1 MKLKKTLAA
10 VLSAAMIVTSLPAA
24 VFAESRSGN
33 KINLYVGEDTTLT
46 FDVGMDQSAKATIE
60 GNDEVADVKQSV
72 SSDLVAE
79 AAVSDV
85 TDGYYYIKDARY
97 SADQSDIFNNNRY
110 LTGQTITANGANF
123 VDFDQKKFK
132 EYSWIKEDSIQN
144 AATFHVTTNE
154 DGTKNLEASDLWLNP
169 ELDECTDETASWNK
183 DKHYYVAGAEFTSEA
198 PTEKG
203 FTFRANQDGTVGIKA
218 PNNFTYKNADG
229 SQGSTEVYLNSY
241 GGGNKAVF
249 IGTSSGEDGSKMY
262 LYPVH
267 YELTVKI
274 TAEAEGR
281 FTVRVGDEIYTV
293 VVSDKD
299 SGSLQ
304 EVYVGLGETE
314 EFTVDAE
321 GTTDNTG
328 KVDDSVAFAK
338 ITSTAEIGNEV
349 SNITDGL
356 YVLQDNRVT
365 DAAGA
370 DKRYLTTKT
379 TTLNDGYTWLVE
391 GTADQAALFKMEA
404 NDDGTYAVSSGDQ
417 YLNSNVELTVDKTN
431 TAHYEVGSV
440 TFSEN
445 ANESKI
451 KFEKSGEY
459 FGIKPAEQNAYLAS
473 YRGQTRALWQA
484 NTSIATA
491 AGSAFKI
498 YEAYYNTKVAIT
510 GKAIGTTDVEV
521 GDVTFR
527 VHVIDAIKVPV
538 KGSIDITNDS
548 VTSGTDAE
556 VSNSLEGLVEVSC
569 ENGKFTLTNDTVPE
583 EITTGSVTVGG
594 VKYSVTVGV
603 DETINMAVG
612 AEKEFAS
619 SNGSDAYFIP
629 VDGSVSL
636 VGQPETNIAERISGK
651 DEIVAGEQYLIVG
664 ARVQQ
669 AMSSSV
675 IGWQASTAAT
685 GFELTGGTI
694 ANNTDK
700 VSLDGYEN
708 ARVVF
713 EKTGD
718 YTYKLKFADTG
729 KYIKFN
735 ERYNVNVTDS
745 AEDASEITVNKN
757 NNSTAY
763 GDNILALTSKSL
775 YLSDW
780 GGKGTSKGLTLAG
793 LGDGSEM
800 WLYQVKDAKITV
812 KANQTGTSYVTI
824 GGKTY
829 EINVGTAVAEVGGT
843 SYISVAEAV
852 ANAKSGET
860 VTVLSTDGAET
871 VEIPVDVK
879 VAYNGSTLGVP
890 YYQTGNNE
898 NTKIS
903 AQRENGTNYLFL
915 PSSAGEI
922 TENILEGIPE
932 DVTVSIDD
940 SVATITWKIG
950 NVTVT
955 KSITIMKS
963 SGVSALYLSDLDQT
977 VENLNAS
984 KNNAATTGNVVKIAA
999 DGTEQAT
1006 ATIKKLKGRGNT
1018 SWSEIRDNN
1027 TEDNKKPYNINLNE
1041 KTKLNVNADYK
1052 SKKWC
1057 LIANNYYDFSG
1068 TNNNTAYTLYQKIH
1082 GDAAVHAE
1090 PVDLYMNGEY
1100 RGMYL
1105 IVDKVEIGENR
1116 VNITEPKYDEPDTVE
1131 TARVLVDD
1139 YENHFDAD
1147 ASVTYWTGAISTT
1160 NTERVSAINGDDP
1173 AINAGVLAYKY
1184 VSNSTSTKD
1193 GGFILEVSHQYTDE
1207 NCWFITNHGVMI
1219 SLKEPEFATK
1229 EQMQKVA
1236 IYVQEFEDALYSD
1249 TGFNSKGKH
1258 YSEYID
1264 LASLAKTYMLSC
1276 FTAQNDFL
1284 DCSDYFYTDWKNGEL
1299 TTLKAGPAWDY
1310 DVSAYAGVD
1319 GLYQKK
1325 SSTNVNG
1332 NQAWISQLLTKGDF
1346 VKELQKL
1353 QQGAFATAVD
1363 TVISTSIPN
1372 YINLTTNSLN
1382 MDQAMWKWNTTVA
1395 ERAAKHLS
1403 DVNGRKTRWNE
1414 IWSDET
1420 NALRG
1425 VVIEKT
1431 NDALTAT
1438 ASGATGYQWYQVD
1451 TDDMTQATAVDG
1463 ATESTFIP
1471 TETGYY
1477 YVVATGAA
1485 LAGTEA
1491 THMRSNAVYVE
1502 KQDSQVTPVTPSEA
1516 EKTVIYGD
1524 KVTLSVSVSPK
1535 ATATYA
1541 TETPAANKIAFYCG
1555 NTPLGTVDVTYT
1567 SATEGKAFF
1576 EYDTTEDILKMGENT
1591 VTAYYGGGVVLNAN
1605 DVAGTIKVTVK
1616 KAEQAA
1622 PAAPTAESV
1631 TRTSITL
1638 KAVEPNPNE
1647 NGAKVQYRVN
1657 DGEWQYSPVF
1667 EGLRAGT
1674 AYTFAVRYAELE
1686 KYNASP
1692 EATATISTRKK
1703 SSSSSDTSA
1712 PTYGVSAG
1720 KTENGK
1726 LTVDPANAAAGE
1738 TVTITVKPDSGYQ
1751 LDEITVKDKDGNTIK
1766 VKKQDDNEYTF
1777 TMPGGKVSIDAT
1789 FAEKDTKDDNQN
1801 NNTETKENP
1810 FVDVKTSD
1818 WFYGSVLKAYEE
1830 GWMSGTSAVTFA
1842 PNASTTRGMIVS
1854 VLYRL
1859 EGSPEAGDST
1869 FTDVKAG
1876 AYYAKAVAWA
1886 AENGIVGGYG
1896 DGTFGPNDE
1905 ITREQLAAI
1914 LYRYA
1919 QFKGYDVSKK
1929 ADLTAYSDYAQVSA
1943 YAKDA
1948 VAWAN
1953 AAGILSGTSATTL
1966 SPRDHATRA
1975 QVAAI
1980 LARFTD
1986 AFQA

>member
-1 MKLKKTLAA
+1 MKLKKALAA

-24 VFAESRSGN
+24 AFAESRSGN
-33 KINLYVGEDTTLT
+33 KINLYIGEDTTLT
-46 FDVGMDQSAKATIE
+46 FDVGMDQNAEATIE
-60 GNDEVADVKQSV
+60 GNDGVADVTQAV
-72 SSDLVAE
+72 SGDLVAD
-79 AAVSDV
+79 AAVNNI

-97 SADQSDIFNNNRY
+97 NADQSDTYNNNRY
-110 LTGQTITANGANF
+110 LTSDTTTGSGNDSTISYT
-123 VDFDQKKFK
+123 
-132 EYSWIKEDSIQN
+132 WIKEDIEDN
-144 AATFHVTTNE
+144 AAVYEVGTND
-154 DGTKNLEASDLWLNP
+154 DGTKNLKTGNKWLDPKIEDYKTETPSYNQNVRFYAASA
-169 ELDECTDETASWNK
+169 TFTETEPTK
-183 DKHYYVAGAEFTSEA
+183 D
-198 PTEKG
+198 G
-203 FTFRANQDGTVGIKA
+203 FTLKANDDGTVGIKA
-218 PNNFTYKNADG
+218 PGVFEITQEDETTVKKEA
-229 SQGSTEVYLNSY
+229 YLNSY
-241 GGGNKAVF
+241 CGGNRALF
-249 IGTSSGEDGSKMY
+249 LASGSATDGSRMY
-262 LYPVH
+262 FYPVH
-267 YELTVKI
+267 YELNVEI
-274 TAEAEGR
+274 TAKAEGR
-281 FTVRVGDEIYTV
+281 FTVSVGDETYTV

-314 EFTVDAE
+314 EFTVDTE

-328 KVDDSVAFAK
+328 KVDDSVASAK

-356 YVLQDNRVT
+356 YVLQDNRIT
-365 DAAGA
+365 DAAGVE
-370 DKRYLTTKT
+370 KRYLTTKT
-379 TTLNDGYTWLVE
+379 TTLSDGYTWLAE
-391 GTADQAALFKMEA
+391 GTADQAALFKIEA
-404 NDDGTYAVSSGDQ
+404 NDDGTYAVCSGDQ
-417 YLNSNVELTVDKTN
+417 YLSSNVELTVDKTN
-431 TAHYEVGSV
+431 PTGNYTAGSV
-440 TFSEN
+440 AFSKN
-445 ANESKI
+445 ADDSKI
-451 KFEKSGEY
+451 EFVRSGDY

-473 YRGQTRALWQA
+473 YRGYTRVLWQA
-484 NTSIATA
+484 NASIATN
-491 AGSAFKI
+491 AGSAFKV

-510 GKAIGTTDVEV
+510 GKTIGTTDVEV

-538 KGSIDITNDS
+538 MGSIDITNDS

-556 VSNSLEGLVEVSC
+556 VSDSLKDYVDVSC
-569 ENGKFTLTNDTVPE
+569 ENGKFTLTNNTVPE
-583 EITTGSVTVGG
+583 EIITGSVTVGG

-603 DETINMAVG
+603 DEKINMAVG

-619 SNGSDAYFIP
+619 SNGNDTYFISA
-629 VDGSVSL
+629 DGSVSL
-636 VGQPETNIAERISGK
+636 NGTAETNIAERISNRE
-651 DEIVAGEQYLIVG
+651 EIVAGEQYLIVG

-675 IGWQASTAAT
+675 INWQASTTAT
-685 GFELTGGTI
+685 GFQLTGSTI
-694 ANNTDK
+694 ANDTDE
-700 VSLDGYEN
+700 VSLSGYEN

-718 YTYKLKFADTG
+718 YTYKLRFADTG

-735 ERYNVNVTDS
+735 DRYDVNVTDS
-745 AEDASEITVNKN
+745 ADDASEITVNKN

-793 LGDGSEM
+793 LGNGSEM

-829 EINVGTAVAEVGGT
+829 EITVGNAVAEVDGT
-843 SYISVAEAV
+843 NYISVADAV
-852 ANAKSGET
+852 ANAKSGDT
-860 VTVLSTDGAET
+860 VTVLDASDSET

-879 VAYNGSTLGVP
+879 VAYGEKVLDVP
-890 YYQTGNNE
+890 YYQTGDNE
-898 NTKIS
+898 KTKIS
-903 AQRENGTNYLFL
+903 AQRENGTDYVFL
-915 PSSAGEI
+915 PSSAGKI
-922 TENILEGIPE
+922 TADILKGIPE
-932 DVTVSIDD
+932 DATVSIDD
-940 SVATITWKIG
+940 NSIATITWEIG

-955 KSITIMKS
+955 KNITVMKS
-963 SGVSALYLSDLDQT
+963 SGVSALYLSGLNQT

-984 KNNAATTGNVVKIAA
+984 KNNVATTGDVVKIAA
-999 DGTEQAT
+999 NGTEQAT

-1018 SWSEIRDNN
+1018 SWTEIRDNN

-1041 KTKLNVNADYK
+1041 KTKLNVNANYK

-1068 TNNNTAYTLYQKIH
+1068 TNNNTAYTLYQQID

-1105 IVDKVEIGENR
+1105 IVDKVEIGKNR
-1116 VNITEPKYDEPDTVE
+1116 VNITEPEYDEPATVE
-1131 TARVLVDD
+1131 TARVLVND
-1139 YENHFDAD
+1139 YESHFDAN
-1147 ASVTYWTGAISTT
+1147 ASVQYWRWADSATAT
-1160 NTERVSAINGDDP
+1160 RVAVGGDDP

-1184 VSNSTSTKD
+1184 VSNSTATKD

-1236 IYVQEFEDALYSD
+1236 IYVQEFEDALYSE

-1284 DCSDYFYTDWKNGEL
+1284 DCSDYFYTDLKNGEL

-1310 DVSAYAGVD
+1310 DVSAYAGEK

-1325 SSTNVNG
+1325 TSTNVNG

-1372 YINLTTNSLN
+1372 YINLTTDSLN
-1382 MDQAMWKWNTTVA
+1382 MDQAMWKWDTTVA

-1403 DVNGRKTRWNE
+1403 NVSGRKTRWNE

-1431 NDALTAT
+1431 NAALTAT
-1438 ASGATGYQWYQVD
+1438 ASGAAGYQWYQVD
-1451 TDDMTQATAVDG
+1451 TDDMTKATAVNG

-1471 TETGYY
+1471 TATGYY

-1485 LAGTEA
+1485 LAGTDA
-1491 THMRSNAVYVE
+1491 TQMRSNAVYVE
-1502 KQDSQVTPVTPSEA
+1502 KQDSQVTPAAPSEA
-1516 EKTVIYGD
+1516 EKTVTYGN

-1541 TETPAANKIAFYCG
+1541 AETPAANKVAFYCG
-1555 NTPLGTVDVTYT
+1555 NTLLGTVDVTYT
-1567 SATEGKAFF
+1567 SATEGTASF
-1576 EYDTTEDILKMGENT
+1576 EYDTTKDILKMGENT

-1605 DVAGTIKVTVK
+1605 DVAGTIKVTVNP
-1616 KAEQAA
+1616 ADQAA

-1638 KAVEPNPNE
+1638 KAVDPNPNE
-1647 NGAKVQYRVN
+1647 NGAKAQYRVDN
-1657 DGEWQYSPVF
+1657 GEWKDSPVF

-1674 AYTFAVRYAELE
+1674 AYTFAVRYAATEDG

-1692 EATATISTRKK
+1692 ETTATISTRKK

-1712 PTYGVSAG
+1712 PTYGVSVG

-1738 TVTITVKPDSGYQ
+1738 KVTITAKPDSGYQ
-1751 LDEITVKDKDGNTIK
+1751 LDKITVKDKNNSNVKLTK
-1766 VKKQDDNEYTF
+1766 VDDNEYTF
-1777 TMPGGKVSIDAT
+1777 TMPSGKVSVDAT
-1789 FAEKDTKDDNQN
+1789 FVPKDTKDDNQN

-1810 FVDVKTSD
+1810 FVDVKASD
-1818 WFYGSVLKAYEE
+1818 WFYGSVLKAYEA

-1869 FTDVKAG
+1869 FTDVKTG

-1919 QFKGYDVSKK
+1919 QFKDYDVSKK

-1980 LARFTD
+1980 LVRFTD

>member
-1 MKLKKTLAA
+1 MKLKKALAA

-46 FDVGMDQSAKATIE
+46 FDVGMDQSAEATIE
-60 GNDEVADVKQSV
+60 GNDEVADVKQAV
-72 SSDLVAE
+72 SDDLVE
-79 AAVSDV
+79 DAAVSNV
-85 TDGYYYIKDARY
+85 TDGYYHIKDARY
-97 SADQSDIFNNNRY
+97 GANQSDTYNNNRY
-110 LTGQTITANGANF
+110 LTSDTITGSGNDNTIS
-123 VDFDQKKFK
+123 
-132 EYSWIKEDSIQN
+132 YTWIKEDIEDN
-144 AATFHVTTNE
+144 AAVYEVGTND
-154 DGTKNLEASDLWLNP
+154 DGTKNLKTDNKWLDPKIEDYKTETPGYNPNARFYAASA
-169 ELDECTDETASWNK
+169 TFTETEPTK
-183 DKHYYVAGAEFTSEA
+183 D
-198 PTEKG
+198 G
-203 FTFRANQDGTVGIKA
+203 FTLKANDDGTVGIKA
-218 PNNFTYKNADG
+218 PVVFEIAQEDDTTVKKEA
-229 SQGSTEVYLNSY
+229 YLNSY
-241 GGGNKAVF
+241 CGGNRALF
-249 IGTSSGEDGSKMY
+249 LASGSATDGSRMY
-262 LYPVH
+262 FYPVH
-267 YELTVKI
+267 YELTVEI
-274 TAEAEGR
+274 TAEAKGR
-281 FTVRVGDEIYTV
+281 FTVSVGDETYTV

-314 EFTVDAE
+314 EFTVDKE

-328 KVDDSVAFAK
+328 KVDDSVASAK

-356 YVLQDNRVT
+356 YVLQDNRIT
-365 DAAGA
+365 DAAGVE
-370 DKRYLTTKT
+370 KRYLTTKT
-379 TTLNDGYTWLVE
+379 TTLSDGYTWLAE
-391 GTADQAALFKMEA
+391 GTADQAALFKIEA
-404 NDDGTYAVSSGDQ
+404 NDDGTYAVCSGDQ
-417 YLNSNVELTVDKTN
+417 YLSSDVELTVDKTN
-431 TAHYEVGSV
+431 PTGNYTAGSV
-440 TFSEN
+440 AFSKN
-445 ANESKI
+445 ADDSKI
-451 KFEKSGEY
+451 EFVRSGDY

-484 NTSIATA
+484 NASIATA
-491 AGSAFKI
+491 AGSAFKV

-538 KGSIDITNDS
+538 MGSIDITNDS
-548 VTSGTDAE
+548 VTSGTTAE
-556 VSNSLEGLVEVSC
+556 VSESLEGLVKVSC
-569 ENGKFTLTNDTVPE
+569 EDGKFTLTNDTTVPK
-583 EITTGSVTVGG
+583 EITTGSVTVDG

-603 DETINMAVG
+603 DEKINMAVG

-619 SNGSDAYFIP
+619 SNGNDTYFISA
-629 VDGSVSL
+629 DGSVNL
-636 VGQPETNIAERISGK
+636 NGTAETNIAERISNR

-669 AMSSSV
+669 AMSSNV
-675 IGWQASTAAT
+675 IDWKASTTAT
-685 GFELTGGTI
+685 GFQLTGGTI
-694 ANNTDK
+694 ANDTDK

-745 AEDASEITVNKN
+745 EDDASEITVNKN

-793 LGDGSEM
+793 LSNGSEM

-812 KANQTGTSYVTI
+812 KADQTGTSYVTI

-829 EINVGTAVAEVGGT
+829 EITVGNAVAEVGGT

-852 ANAKSGET
+852 ANAKSGDT
-860 VTVLSTDGAET
+860 VTVLSTDSAET

-879 VAYNGSTLGVP
+879 VAYDNKVLDVP

-898 NTKIS
+898 KTKIS

-922 TENILEGIPE
+922 TENILEGIPG
-932 DVTVSIDD
+932 DATVSIDD

-955 KSITIMKS
+955 KNITIMKS
-963 SGVSALYLSDLDQT
+963 SGVSALYLSGLDQT

-984 KNNAATTGNVVKIAA
+984 KNNAAKKGDVVKIAA
-999 DGTEQAT
+999 NGSEEAT

-1147 ASVTYWTGAISTT
+1147 ASVQYWRWADSDTAT
-1160 NTERVSAINGDDP
+1160 RVAVGGEDP

-1184 VSNSTSTKD
+1184 VSNSTATKD

-1219 SLKEPEFATK
+1219 SLKEPELATK

-1284 DCSDYFYTDWKNGEL
+1284 DCSDYFYTDLENGEL

-1310 DVSAYAGVD
+1310 DVSAYAGEK

-1372 YINLTTNSLN
+1372 YINLTTDSLN

-1395 ERAAKHLS
+1395 DRAAKHLS

-1414 IWSDET
+1414 IWSDDT

-1471 TETGYY
+1471 TATGYY

-1491 THMRSNAVYVE
+1491 TQMRSNAVYVE

-1516 EKTVIYGD
+1516 EKTVTYGD

-1541 TETPAANKIAFYCG
+1541 AETPAENKIAFYCG
-1555 NTPLGTVDVTYT
+1555 NTLLGTVDVTYT

-1576 EYDTTEDILKMGENT
+1576 EYDTTRDILKIGENT
-1591 VTAYYGGGVVLNAN
+1591 VTAYYGGGVVLNVN
-1605 DVAGTIKVTVK
+1605 DVAGTVKVTVK

-1692 EATATISTRKK
+1692 EATATINTRKK

-1712 PTYGVSAG
+1712 PTYGISTG

-1777 TMPGGKVSIDAT
+1777 TMPSGKVSVDAT

>member
-1 MKLKKTLAA
+1 MKLKKALAA

-24 VFAESRSGN
+24 AFAESRSGN
-33 KINLYVGEDTTLT
+33 KINLYIGEDTTLT
-46 FDVGMDQSAKATIE
+46 FDVGMDQNAEATIE
-60 GNDEVADVKQSV
+60 GNDGVADVTQAV
-72 SSDLVAE
+72 SGDLVAD
-79 AAVSDV
+79 AAVNNI

-97 SADQSDIFNNNRY
+97 NADQSDTYNNNRY
-110 LTGQTITANGANF
+110 LTSDTTTGSGNDSTISYT
-123 VDFDQKKFK
+123 
-132 EYSWIKEDSIQN
+132 WIKEDIEDN
-144 AATFHVTTNE
+144 AAVYEVGTND
-154 DGTKNLEASDLWLNP
+154 DGTKNLKTGNKWLDPKIENYKTETP
-169 ELDECTDETASWNK
+169 SYNQNVRFYTASATFTETEPTK
-183 DKHYYVAGAEFTSEA
+183 D
-198 PTEKG
+198 G
-203 FTFRANQDGTVGIKA
+203 FTLKANDDGTVGIKA
-218 PNNFTYKNADG
+218 PGVFEITQEDETTVKKEA
-229 SQGSTEVYLNSY
+229 YLNSY
-241 GGGNKAVF
+241 CGGNRALF
-249 IGTSSGEDGSKMY
+249 LASGSAMDGSRMY
-262 LYPVH
+262 FYPVH
-267 YELTVKI
+267 YELNVEI
-274 TAEAEGR
+274 TAKAEGR
-281 FTVRVGDEIYTV
+281 FTVSVGDETYTV
-293 VVSDKD
+293 VVSDKN

-321 GTTDNTG
+321 GTADNTG
-328 KVDDSVAFAK
+328 KVDDSVASAK

-356 YVLQDNRVT
+356 YVLQDNRIT
-365 DAAGA
+365 DAAGVE
-370 DKRYLTTKT
+370 KRYLTTKT
-379 TTLNDGYTWLVE
+379 TTLSDGYTWLAE

-417 YLNSNVELTVDKTN
+417 YLSSDVELTVDKTN
-431 TAHYEVGSV
+431 EAYYEAGSV

-473 YRGQTRALWQA
+473 YRGYTRVLWQA
-484 NTSIATA
+484 NASIATN
-491 AGSAFKI
+491 AGSAFKV

-538 KGSIDITNDS
+538 MGSIDITNDS

-556 VSNSLEGLVEVSC
+556 VSDSLKDYVDVSC
-569 ENGKFTLTNDTVPE
+569 ENGKFTLTNNTVPE

-603 DETINMAVG
+603 DKTINLAVG
-612 AEKEFAS
+612 ATKGLYSHE
-619 SNGSDAYFIP
+619 GGTDA
-629 VDGSVSL
+629 V
-636 VGQPETNIAERISGK
+636 VGYEGTT
-651 DEIVAGEQYLIVG
+651 EIVTKGNVVKNTADRINDASEIVDGEQYIIAG
-664 ARVQQ
+664 ARTKK
-669 AMSSSV
+669 ALSSSPRNWRNDV
-675 IGWQASTAAT
+675 QG
-685 GFELTGGTI
+685 GLLLTGS
-694 ANNTDK
+694 AVFNNDTTTVNTSAYD
-700 VSLDGYEN
+700 N

-713 EKTGD
+713 EKAGTNQ
-718 YTYKLKFADTG
+718 YKIRTVDT
-729 KYIKFN
+729 N
-735 ERYNVNVTDS
+735 EYYKSAGFLNIALTDS
-745 AEDASEITVNKN
+745 EDDATVFTVSKHGHSAQYNDQILNIVGN
-757 NNSTAY
+757 NYSI
-763 GDNILALTSKSL
+763 G
-775 YLSDW
+775 DW
-780 GGKGTSKGLTLAG
+780 GGASTLG
-793 LGDGSEM
+793 MTMIYNGNDGSEL
-800 WLYQVKDAKITV
+800 WLYQVKDCKVDITG
-812 KANQTGTSYVTI
+812 ASAGTAYITI
-824 GGKTY
+824 GKTTY
-829 EINVGTAVAEVGGT
+829 KVIVGNAVAKVGDT

-852 ANAKSGET
+852 ANAKSGDT
-860 VTVLSTDGAET
+860 VTVLDASGSET

-879 VAYNGSTLGVP
+879 VAYGEKVLDVP
-890 YYQTGNNE
+890 YYQTGDNE
-898 NTKIS
+898 KTKIS
-903 AQRENGTNYLFL
+903 AQRENGTNYVFL

-922 TENILEGIPE
+922 TADILKGIPE
-932 DVTVSIDD
+932 DATVSIDD
-940 SVATITWKIG
+940 NSIATITWEIG

-955 KSITIMKS
+955 KNITVMKS
-963 SGVSALYLSDLDQT
+963 SGVSALYLSGLNQT

-984 KNNAATTGNVVKIAA
+984 KNNVATTGDVVKIAA
-999 DGTEQAT
+999 NGTEQAT

-1018 SWSEIRDNN
+1018 SWTENRNNN

-1041 KTKLNVNADYK
+1041 KTELNVNADYA

-1068 TNNNTAYTLYQKIH
+1068 TNNNTAYTLYQQID

-1105 IVDKVEIGENR
+1105 IVDKVEIGKNR
-1116 VNITEPKYDEPDTVE
+1116 VNITEPEYDEPATVE
-1131 TARVLVDD
+1131 TARVLVND
-1139 YENHFDAD
+1139 YESHFDAN
-1147 ASVTYWTGAISTT
+1147 ASVQYWRWADSATAT
-1160 NTERVSAINGDDP
+1160 RVAVDGDDS

-1184 VSNSTSTKD
+1184 VSNSTATKD

-1236 IYVQEFEDALYSD
+1236 IYVQEFEDALYSE

-1284 DCSDYFYTDWKNGEL
+1284 DCSDYFYTDLKNGEL

-1310 DVSAYAGVD
+1310 DVSAYAGEK

-1325 SSTNVNG
+1325 TSTNVNG

-1372 YINLTTNSLN
+1372 YINLTTDSLN
-1382 MDQAMWKWNTTVA
+1382 MDQAMWKWDTTVA

-1403 DVNGRKTRWNE
+1403 NVSGRKTRWNE

-1431 NDALTAT
+1431 NAALTAT
-1438 ASGATGYQWYQVD
+1438 ASGAAGYQWYQVD
-1451 TDDMTQATAVDG
+1451 TDDMTKATAVNG

-1471 TETGYY
+1471 TATGYY

-1485 LAGTEA
+1485 LAGTDA
-1491 THMRSNAVYVE
+1491 TQMRSNAVYVE
-1502 KQDSQVTPVTPSEA
+1502 KQDSQVTPAAPSEA
-1516 EKTVIYGD
+1516 EKTVTYGN

-1541 TETPAANKIAFYCG
+1541 AETPAANKVAFYCG
-1555 NTPLGTVDVTYT
+1555 NTLLGTVDVTYT
-1567 SATEGKAFF
+1567 SATEGTASF
-1576 EYDTTEDILKMGENT
+1576 EYDTTKDILKMGENT

-1605 DVAGTIKVTVK
+1605 DVAGTIKVTVNP
-1616 KAEQAA
+1616 ADQAA

-1638 KAVEPNPNE
+1638 KAVDPNPNE
-1647 NGAKVQYRVN
+1647 NGAKAQYRVDN
-1657 DGEWQYSPVF
+1657 GEWKDSPVF

-1674 AYTFAVRYAELE
+1674 AYTFAVRYAATEDG

-1692 EATATISTRKK
+1692 ETTATISTRKK

-1712 PTYGVSAG
+1712 PTYGVSTG

-1738 TVTITVKPDSGYQ
+1738 KVTITAKPDSGYQ
-1751 LDEITVKDKDGNTIK
+1751 LDKITVKDKNNSNVKLTK
-1766 VKKQDDNEYTF
+1766 VDDNEYTF
-1777 TMPGGKVSIDAT
+1777 TMPSGKVSVDAT
-1789 FAEKDTKDDNQN
+1789 FTEKDTKDDNQN

-1818 WFYGSVLKAYEE
+1818 WFYGSVLKAYEA

-1980 LARFTD
+1980 LVRFTD